1 MTKKK
6 YLKKNPNNLKKA
18 AMFQL
23 KVSDSMISGQ
33 PAELPQK
40 HHVKEQAEEICPG
53 GMAEKGRGERRT
65 VKHEKRDWGVGRK
78 EQKWLTSWQ
87 PRKSEGEK
95 KDEKRKERQ
104 RKAICLMEAMK
115 RGDWKRK
122 EEKR

>member
-1 MTKKK
+1 MKRETG
-6 YLKKNPNNLKKA
+6 
-18 AMFQL
+18 
-23 KVSDSMISGQ
+23 VW
-33 PAELPQK
+33 
-40 HHVKEQAEEICPG
+40 G
-53 GMAEKGRGERRT
+53 GKS
-65 VKHEKRDWGVGRK
+65 K
-78 EQKWLTSWQ
+78 KWLTSWQ